1 MRSILVQRP
10 CVAIYSPLPL
20 CRVKCTGVCRR
31 GCQRPSAYHLSCT
44 WAGKLCPHLVWLWD
58 PLDGGGGNAV
68 LEATSCSPCQCSAVP
83 GSITFTCCVH
93 GNQFD
98 NTADSRWT
106 INHNVLLENNGQK
119 NIMMRLQMTLVR
131 SSCNAGTTHLT
142 VNLGSGD
149 LVVGGCSRHRQRFI
163 FGVLLLCVT
172 LLYFW
177 MHSMTFVVDA
187 LKNRTISSINPIKI
201 SNVSCSQTGSW
212 EAINLSLTWM
222 LQVVVLPGHQY
233 HLVQRLRQ
241 ESDKATPWLRH
252 HHAPLLMLKGSP

>member
-1 MRSILVQRP
+1 MAINSIARQIAGERSTTISCWRTMDRKTSW
-10 CVAIYSPLPL
+10 CVS
-20 CRVKCTGVCRR
+20 R
-31 GCQRPSAYHLSCT
+31 
-44 WAGKLCPHLVWLWD
+44 WLWWD
-58 PLDGGGGNAV
+58 PAARLAPHISQWILD
-68 LEATSCSPCQCSAVP
+68 
-83 GSITFTCCVH
+83 
-93 GNQFD
+93 
-98 NTADSRWT
+98 
-106 INHNVLLENNGQK
+106 
-119 NIMMRLQMTLVR
+119 LV
-131 SSCNAGTTHLT
+131 T
-142 VNLGSGD
+142 

-163 FGVLLLCVT
+163 FGALLLCVT

-187 LKNRTISSINPIKI
+187 LKNRTISSINLIKI

-212 EAINLSLTWM
+212 EAISLSLTWM